1 METPR
6 EFTASSL
13 IRLPL
18 VLLALALGL
27 LLLFA
32 CRQPLDPGLRFVL
45 VSQEVAVEQ
54 ARFTFVLLDNSEHAV
69 EDAHVTVEFLPPGDD
84 TQPRTANADYRQVV
98 LDDVRMSTSRWYG
111 TEVEVRGIYAVE
123 RPPFDRPGEWELMV
137 FVTHGDS
144 KSPVEIDAVVQVLEE
159 SSTPQLGKN
168 VSPIDH
174 RTAADV
180 ADLTD
185 ISTSPKPI
193 PDFYQTSVSQALTEG
208 KPFLVIFASPAFCVS
223 RICGPVVETVA
234 SLVPD
239 YGEDIAFIHI
249 EPFDLDLARGGGT
262 FEPSV
267 EAKAW
272 GLPSEPWVFLVDAY
286 GRLTAKF
293 EGIVTVEELVEA
305 IRTTL
310 AQG

>member
-18 VLLALALGL
+18 LLLVLPLGL

-45 VSQEVAVEQ
+45 VSQEVAVQQ
-54 ARFTFVLLDNSEHAV
+54 ARFTFVLLDNSERAV
-69 EDAHVTVEFLPPGDD
+69 EDARVTVEFLPPGDD
-84 TQPRTANADYRQVV
+84 TQPRTANADYRQIV

-111 TEVEVRGIYAVE
+111 TEVDVRGIYAVD
-123 RPPFDRPGEWELMV
+123 RPPFDRPGEWELKV
-137 FVTHGDS
+137 FVTHSDS

-174 RTAADV
+174 RTASDV
-180 ADLTD
+180 AELTE
-185 ISTSPKPI
+185 ISTSPEPI
-193 PDFYQTSVSQALTEG
+193 PDLYQTSVSQALTEG

-249 EPFDLDLARGGGT
+249 EPFDLDLVRGGGI

-272 GLPSEPWVFLVDAY
+272 GLPSEPWVFLVDAS

-293 EGIVTVEELVEA
+293 EGIVTVEELVDA

-310 AQG
+310 AQS